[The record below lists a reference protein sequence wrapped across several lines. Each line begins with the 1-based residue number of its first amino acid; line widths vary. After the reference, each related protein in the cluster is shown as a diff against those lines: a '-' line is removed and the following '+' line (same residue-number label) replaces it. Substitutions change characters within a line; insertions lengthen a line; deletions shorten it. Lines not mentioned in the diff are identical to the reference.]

1 MNRKRGYLYILLAA
15 MIFSTTEVALKG
27 LGGVFAPMQ
36 ITVERVLIG
45 ALFLLPFA
53 LRSLRR
59 NAIRLTRSDW
69 SYFALL
75 GFLTV
80 TLHMSLLQMAVFIFY
95 DSATSLIYS
104 GNPVFA
110 LAAAH
115 LILHEPLK
123 RNHLIAIGVELIGIL
138 FILNPAKLEVSPR
151 GFAEILTATILFAM
165 YGTLCKL
172 RIPRLGGLVITTFNM
187 VLGGLELLALLLL
200 GHIPAVGALYRS
212 LGLDIFA
219 DVPFFTGFTLRS
231 ALLLCY
237 VGVFC
242 AAIGFLLTAKITEY
256 TSATEASFVYLIKPV
271 LATLLAVVCFHEAI
285 SVNRMI
291 GLVFFLA
298 ASYPTLC
305 AAAKRRLSPRAQ
317 QRLRFWRDGV
327 THSLTRWLR
336 AQAILCSLT
345 FCQLLAGFWLLGER
359 YSLLAAFLITLVDAL
374 PVFGTGTVLI
384 PWALAEL
391 LLGSVPRG
399 AALVI
404 LYLCTLTVRS
414 ITEPKLV
421 AAQAGLPPIASLM
434 AMYLGARAFGVAG
447 MVLFPLLLLLAAQ
460 MLRTKKEGSM

>member
-15 MIFSTTEVALKG
+15 MIYSTTEVALKG

-80 TLHMSLLQMAVFIFY
+80 TLHMSLLQMAVLHM
-95 DSATSLIYS
+95 DASATSIIYS

-123 RNHLIAIGVELIGIL
+123 RNHLVAIGVELIGIL

-151 GFAEILTATILFAM
+151 GFAEILTATVLFAM

-187 VLGGLELLALLLL
+187 VLGGLELLA
-200 GHIPAVGALYRS
+200 PCCQSSAVGALCRHQS
-212 LGLDIFA
+212 RAGHFRRRAVLHRLHA
-219 DVPFFTGFTLRS
+219 QVRAAAS
-231 ALLLCY
+231 Y
-237 VGVFC
+237 VGIFC
-242 AAIGFLLTAKITEY
+242 AFGFLLTAKITEY

-271 LATLLAVVCFHEAI
+271 LATLLAVVCFRETI

-298 ASYPTLC
+298 ASLC
-305 AAAKRRLSPRAQ
+305 
-317 QRLRFWRDGV
+317 V
-327 THSLTRWLR
+327 
-336 AQAILCSLT
+336 
-345 FCQLLAGFWLLGER
+345 
-359 YSLLAAFLITLVDAL
+359 
-374 PVFGTGTVLI
+374 
-384 PWALAEL
+384 
-391 LLGSVPRG
+391 SVPVLREMRRD
-399 AALVI
+399 AV
-404 LYLCTLTVRS
+404 T
-414 ITEPKLV
+414 
-421 AAQAGLPPIASLM
+421 AQPP
-434 AMYLGARAFGVAG
+434 R
-447 MVLFPLLLLLAAQ
+447 
-460 MLRTKKEGSM
+460 

>member
-15 MIFSTTEVALKG
+15 MIYSTTEVALKG

-69 SYFALL
+69 GYFALL

-80 TLHMSLLQMAVFIFY
+80 TLHMSLLQMAVLHM
-95 DSATSLIYS
+95 DASATSIIYS

-151 GFAEILTATILFAM
+151 GFAEILTATVLFAM

-172 RIPRLGGLVITTFNM
+172 RIPR
-187 VLGGLELLALLLL
+187 LGGLELLALLLL

-219 DVPFFTGFTLRS
+219 DVPFFAGFTLRS

-237 VGVFC
+237 VGIFC
-242 AAIGFLLTAKITEY
+242 AAFGFLLTAKITEY

-271 LATLLAVVCFHEAI
+271 LATLLAVVCFRETI

-298 ASYPTLC
+298 ASLC
-305 AAAKRRLSPRAQ
+305 
-317 QRLRFWRDGV
+317 V
-327 THSLTRWLR
+327 
-336 AQAILCSLT
+336 
-345 FCQLLAGFWLLGER
+345 
-359 YSLLAAFLITLVDAL
+359 
-374 PVFGTGTVLI
+374 
-384 PWALAEL
+384 
-391 LLGSVPRG
+391 SVPVLREMRRD
-399 AALVI
+399 AV
-404 LYLCTLTVRS
+404 T
-414 ITEPKLV
+414 
-421 AAQAGLPPIASLM
+421 AQPP
-434 AMYLGARAFGVAG
+434 R
-447 MVLFPLLLLLAAQ
+447 
-460 MLRTKKEGSM
+460 

>member
-15 MIFSTTEVALKG
+15 MIYSTTEVALKG

-53 LRSLRR
+53 LCSLRQ

-80 TLHMSLLQMAVFIFY
+80 TLHMSLLHMDA
-95 DSATSLIYS
+95 SATSIICS

-237 VGVFC
+237 VGIFC

-271 LATLLAVVCFHEAI
+271 LATLLAVVCFRETI

-298 ASYPTLC
+298 ASLC
-305 AAAKRRLSPRAQ
+305 
-317 QRLRFWRDGV
+317 V
-327 THSLTRWLR
+327 
-336 AQAILCSLT
+336 
-345 FCQLLAGFWLLGER
+345 
-359 YSLLAAFLITLVDAL
+359 
-374 PVFGTGTVLI
+374 
-384 PWALAEL
+384 
-391 LLGSVPRG
+391 SVPVLREMRRD
-399 AALVI
+399 AV
-404 LYLCTLTVRS
+404 T
-414 ITEPKLV
+414 
-421 AAQAGLPPIASLM
+421 AQPP
-434 AMYLGARAFGVAG
+434 R
-447 MVLFPLLLLLAAQ
+447 
-460 MLRTKKEGSM
+460 

>member
-15 MIFSTTEVALKG
+15 MIYSTTEVALKG

-80 TLHMSLLQMAVFIFY
+80 TLHMSLLQMAVLHM
-95 DSATSLIYS
+95 DASATSIIYS

-151 GFAEILTATILFAM
+151 GFVEILTATILFAM

-200 GHIPAVGALYRS
+200 GHIPAVGTLYRS

-219 DVPFFTGFTLRS
+219 DVPFFS

-237 VGVFC
+237 VGIFC
-242 AAIGFLLTAKITEY
+242 AATGFLLTAKITEY

-271 LATLLAVVCFHEAI
+271 LATLLAVVCFRETI

-291 GLVFFLA
+291 GMVFFLA
-298 ASYPTLC
+298 ASLC
-305 AAAKRRLSPRAQ
+305 VS
-317 QRLRFWRDGV
+317 
-327 THSLTRWLR
+327 
-336 AQAILCSLT
+336 
-345 FCQLLAGFWLLGER
+345 
-359 YSLLAAFLITLVDAL
+359 L
-374 PVFGTGTVLI
+374 PVLREMRRDAVTAQ
-384 PWALAEL
+384 P
-391 LLGSVPRG
+391 PR
-399 AALVI
+399 
-404 LYLCTLTVRS
+404 
-414 ITEPKLV
+414 
-421 AAQAGLPPIASLM
+421 
-434 AMYLGARAFGVAG
+434 
-447 MVLFPLLLLLAAQ
+447 
-460 MLRTKKEGSM
+460 

>member
-15 MIFSTTEVALKG
+15 MIYSTTEVALKG

-80 TLHMSLLQMAVFIFY
+80 TLHMSLLQMAVLHM
-95 DSATSLIYS
+95 DASATSIIYS
-104 GNPVFA
+104 GNPIFA

-123 RNHLIAIGVELIGIL
+123 RNHLIAIGIL

-151 GFAEILTATILFAM
+151 GFAEILTATVLFAM

-237 VGVFC
+237 VGIFC
-242 AAIGFLLTAKITEY
+242 AAFGFLLTAKITEY

-271 LATLLAVVCFHEAI
+271 LATLLAVVCFRETI

-298 ASYPTLC
+298 ASLC
-305 AAAKRRLSPRAQ
+305 
-317 QRLRFWRDGV
+317 V
-327 THSLTRWLR
+327 
-336 AQAILCSLT
+336 
-345 FCQLLAGFWLLGER
+345 
-359 YSLLAAFLITLVDAL
+359 
-374 PVFGTGTVLI
+374 
-384 PWALAEL
+384 
-391 LLGSVPRG
+391 SVPVLREMRRD
-399 AALVI
+399 AV
-404 LYLCTLTVRS
+404 T
-414 ITEPKLV
+414 
-421 AAQAGLPPIASLM
+421 AQPP
-434 AMYLGARAFGVAG
+434 R
-447 MVLFPLLLLLAAQ
+447 
-460 MLRTKKEGSM
+460 

>member
-15 MIFSTTEVALKG
+15 MIYSTTEVALKG

-80 TLHMSLLQMAVFIFY
+80 TLHMSLLQMAVLHM
-95 DSATSLIYS
+95 DASATSIIYS
-104 GNPVFA
+104 GSPVFA

-123 RNHLIAIGVELIGIL
+123 RNHLIAIGIELIGIL

-151 GFAEILTATILFAM
+151 GFAEILTATVLFAM

-172 RIPRLGGLVITTFNM
+172 RIPR
-187 VLGGLELLALLLL
+187 LGGLELLALLLL

-237 VGVFC
+237 VGIFC
-242 AAIGFLLTAKITEY
+242 AAFGFLLTAKITEY

-271 LATLLAVVCFHEAI
+271 LATLLAVVCFRETI

-298 ASYPTLC
+298 ASLC
-305 AAAKRRLSPRAQ
+305 
-317 QRLRFWRDGV
+317 V
-327 THSLTRWLR
+327 
-336 AQAILCSLT
+336 
-345 FCQLLAGFWLLGER
+345 
-359 YSLLAAFLITLVDAL
+359 
-374 PVFGTGTVLI
+374 
-384 PWALAEL
+384 
-391 LLGSVPRG
+391 SVPVLREMRRD
-399 AALVI
+399 AV
-404 LYLCTLTVRS
+404 T
-414 ITEPKLV
+414 
-421 AAQAGLPPIASLM
+421 AQPP
-434 AMYLGARAFGVAG
+434 R
-447 MVLFPLLLLLAAQ
+447 
-460 MLRTKKEGSM
+460 

>member
-15 MIFSTTEVALKG
+15 MIYSTTEVALKG

-59 NAIRLTRSDW
+59 NAVRLTRSDW
-69 SYFALL
+69 GYFALL

-80 TLHMSLLQMAVFIFY
+80 TLHMSLLQMAVLHM
-95 DSATSLIYS
+95 DASATSIIYS

-123 RNHLIAIGVELIGIL
+123 RNHLI
-138 FILNPAKLEVSPR
+138 
-151 GFAEILTATILFAM
+151 AM

-237 VGVFC
+237 VGIFC

-271 LATLLAVVCFHEAI
+271 LATLLAVVCFRETI

-298 ASYPTLC
+298 ASLC
-305 AAAKRRLSPRAQ
+305 
-317 QRLRFWRDGV
+317 V
-327 THSLTRWLR
+327 
-336 AQAILCSLT
+336 
-345 FCQLLAGFWLLGER
+345 
-359 YSLLAAFLITLVDAL
+359 
-374 PVFGTGTVLI
+374 
-384 PWALAEL
+384 
-391 LLGSVPRG
+391 SVPVLREMRRD
-399 AALVI
+399 AV
-404 LYLCTLTVRS
+404 T
-414 ITEPKLV
+414 
-421 AAQAGLPPIASLM
+421 AQPP
-434 AMYLGARAFGVAG
+434 R
-447 MVLFPLLLLLAAQ
+447 
-460 MLRTKKEGSM
+460 

>member
-80 TLHMSLLQMAVFIFY
+80 TLHMSLLQMAVLHM
-95 DSATSLIYS
+95 DASATSIIYS

-212 LGLDIFA
+212 LGLD
-219 DVPFFTGFTLRS
+219 TGFTLRS

-298 ASYPTLC
+298 ASLC
-305 AAAKRRLSPRAQ
+305 
-317 QRLRFWRDGV
+317 V
-327 THSLTRWLR
+327 
-336 AQAILCSLT
+336 
-345 FCQLLAGFWLLGER
+345 
-359 YSLLAAFLITLVDAL
+359 
-374 PVFGTGTVLI
+374 
-384 PWALAEL
+384 
-391 LLGSVPRG
+391 SVPVLREMRRD
-399 AALVI
+399 AV
-404 LYLCTLTVRS
+404 T
-414 ITEPKLV
+414 
-421 AAQAGLPPIASLM
+421 AQPP
-434 AMYLGARAFGVAG
+434 R
-447 MVLFPLLLLLAAQ
+447 
-460 MLRTKKEGSM
+460 

>member
-15 MIFSTTEVALKG
+15 MIYSTTEVALKG

-69 SYFALL
+69 GYFALL

-80 TLHMSLLQMAVFIFY
+80 TLHMSLLQMAVLHM
-95 DSATSLIYS
+95 DASATSIIYS

-151 GFAEILTATILFAM
+151 GFAEILTATVLFAM

-219 DVPFFTGFTLRS
+219 
-231 ALLLCY
+231 
-237 VGVFC
+237 
-242 AAIGFLLTAKITEY
+242 AIGFLLTAKITEY

-271 LATLLAVVCFHEAI
+271 LATLLAVVCFRETI

-298 ASYPTLC
+298 ASLC
-305 AAAKRRLSPRAQ
+305 
-317 QRLRFWRDGV
+317 V
-327 THSLTRWLR
+327 
-336 AQAILCSLT
+336 
-345 FCQLLAGFWLLGER
+345 
-359 YSLLAAFLITLVDAL
+359 
-374 PVFGTGTVLI
+374 
-384 PWALAEL
+384 
-391 LLGSVPRG
+391 SVPVLREMRRD
-399 AALVI
+399 AV
-404 LYLCTLTVRS
+404 T
-414 ITEPKLV
+414 
-421 AAQAGLPPIASLM
+421 AQPP
-434 AMYLGARAFGVAG
+434 R
-447 MVLFPLLLLLAAQ
+447 
-460 MLRTKKEGSM
+460 

>member
-15 MIFSTTEVALKG
+15 MIYSTTEVALKG

-53 LRSLRR
+53 LCSLRQ

-80 TLHMSLLQMAVFIFY
+80 VLHMDA
-95 DSATSLIYS
+95 SATSIIYS

-237 VGVFC
+237 VGIFC

-271 LATLLAVVCFHEAI
+271 LATLLAVVCFRETI

-298 ASYPTLC
+298 ASLC
-305 AAAKRRLSPRAQ
+305 
-317 QRLRFWRDGV
+317 V
-327 THSLTRWLR
+327 
-336 AQAILCSLT
+336 
-345 FCQLLAGFWLLGER
+345 
-359 YSLLAAFLITLVDAL
+359 
-374 PVFGTGTVLI
+374 
-384 PWALAEL
+384 
-391 LLGSVPRG
+391 SVPVLREMRRD
-399 AALVI
+399 AV
-404 LYLCTLTVRS
+404 T
-414 ITEPKLV
+414 
-421 AAQAGLPPIASLM
+421 AQPP
-434 AMYLGARAFGVAG
+434 R
-447 MVLFPLLLLLAAQ
+447 
-460 MLRTKKEGSM
+460 

>member
-15 MIFSTTEVALKG
+15 MIYSTTEVALKG

-80 TLHMSLLQMAVFIFY
+80 TLHMSLLQMAVLHM
-95 DSATSLIYS
+95 DASATSIIYS

-123 RNHLIAIGVELIGIL
+123 RNHLIAIGIELIGIL

-151 GFAEILTATILFAM
+151 GFAEILTATVLFAM
-165 YGTLCKL
+165 
-172 RIPRLGGLVITTFNM
+172 VITTFNM

-271 LATLLAVVCFHEAI
+271 LATLLAVVCFRETI

-298 ASYPTLC
+298 ASLC
-305 AAAKRRLSPRAQ
+305 VSMPVLREMRRDAVTAQPPR
-317 QRLRFWRDGV
+317 
-327 THSLTRWLR
+327 
-336 AQAILCSLT
+336 
-345 FCQLLAGFWLLGER
+345 
-359 YSLLAAFLITLVDAL
+359 
-374 PVFGTGTVLI
+374 
-384 PWALAEL
+384 
-391 LLGSVPRG
+391 
-399 AALVI
+399 
-404 LYLCTLTVRS
+404 
-414 ITEPKLV
+414 
-421 AAQAGLPPIASLM
+421 
-434 AMYLGARAFGVAG
+434 
-447 MVLFPLLLLLAAQ
+447 
-460 MLRTKKEGSM
+460 

>member
-15 MIFSTTEVALKG
+15 MIYSTTEVALKG

-53 LRSLRR
+53 LRSLWR

-80 TLHMSLLQMAVFIFY
+80 TLHMSLLQMAVLHM
-95 DSATSLIYS
+95 DASATSIIYS

-115 LILHEPLK
+115 LLLHEPLK

-151 GFAEILTATILFAM
+151 GFAEILTATVLFAM

-200 GHIPAVGALYRS
+200 GHIPAVGTLYRS

-242 AAIGFLLTAKITEY
+242 AAVIANTKPEIGLAGY
-256 TSATEASFVYLIKPV
+256 TVACSNVRSAASSPLRPSFKNCAISTRRPWPRLRSASPI
-271 LATLLAVVCFHEAI
+271 AAVV
-285 SVNRMI
+285 
-291 GLVFFLA
+291 
-298 ASYPTLC
+298 
-305 AAAKRRLSPRAQ
+305 
-317 QRLRFWRDGV
+317 
-327 THSLTRWLR
+327 
-336 AQAILCSLT
+336 
-345 FCQLLAGFWLLGER
+345 
-359 YSLLAAFLITLVDAL
+359 L
-374 PVFGTGTVLI
+374 P
-384 PWALAEL
+384 
-391 LLGSVPRG
+391 
-399 AALVI
+399 
-404 LYLCTLTVRS
+404 
-414 ITEPKLV
+414 
-421 AAQAGLPPIASLM
+421 LPPPVYTCSFPVM
-434 AMYLGARAFGVAG
+434 A
-447 MVLFPLLLLLAAQ
+447 
-460 MLRTKKEGSM
+460 

>member
-15 MIFSTTEVALKG
+15 MIYSTTEVALKG

-59 NAIRLTRSDW
+59 NDICLTRSDW
-69 SYFALL
+69 GYFALL

-80 TLHMSLLQMAVFIFY
+80 TLHMSLLQKAVLHM
-95 DSATSLIYS
+95 DASATSIIYS

-151 GFAEILTATILFAM
+151 GFAEILTATVLFAM

-172 RIPRLGGLVITTFNM
+172 RIPRLGGL
-187 VLGGLELLALLLL
+187 ELLALLLL
-200 GHIPAVGALYRS
+200 GHIPAVGTLYRS

-237 VGVFC
+237 VGIFC
-242 AAIGFLLTAKITEY
+242 AAFGFLLTAKITEY

-271 LATLLAVVCFHEAI
+271 LATLLAVVCFRETI

-298 ASYPTLC
+298 ASLC
-305 AAAKRRLSPRAQ
+305 
-317 QRLRFWRDGV
+317 V
-327 THSLTRWLR
+327 
-336 AQAILCSLT
+336 
-345 FCQLLAGFWLLGER
+345 
-359 YSLLAAFLITLVDAL
+359 
-374 PVFGTGTVLI
+374 
-384 PWALAEL
+384 
-391 LLGSVPRG
+391 SVPVLREMRRD
-399 AALVI
+399 AV
-404 LYLCTLTVRS
+404 T
-414 ITEPKLV
+414 
-421 AAQAGLPPIASLM
+421 AQPP
-434 AMYLGARAFGVAG
+434 R
-447 MVLFPLLLLLAAQ
+447 
-460 MLRTKKEGSM
+460 

>member
-15 MIFSTTEVALKG
+15 MIYSTTEVALKG

-80 TLHMSLLQMAVFIFY
+80 TLHMSLLQMAVLHM
-95 DSATSLIYS
+95 DASATSIIYS

-138 FILNPAKLEVSPR
+138 FILTPAKLEVSPR
-151 GFAEILTATILFAM
+151 GFAEIFTATVLFAM

-172 RIPRLGGLVITTFNM
+172 RIPR
-187 VLGGLELLALLLL
+187 LGGLELLALLLL

-237 VGVFC
+237 VGIFC

-271 LATLLAVVCFHEAI
+271 LATLLAVVCFRETI

-298 ASYPTLC
+298 ASLC
-305 AAAKRRLSPRAQ
+305 
-317 QRLRFWRDGV
+317 V
-327 THSLTRWLR
+327 
-336 AQAILCSLT
+336 
-345 FCQLLAGFWLLGER
+345 
-359 YSLLAAFLITLVDAL
+359 
-374 PVFGTGTVLI
+374 
-384 PWALAEL
+384 
-391 LLGSVPRG
+391 SVPVLREMRRD
-399 AALVI
+399 AV
-404 LYLCTLTVRS
+404 T
-414 ITEPKLV
+414 
-421 AAQAGLPPIASLM
+421 AQPP
-434 AMYLGARAFGVAG
+434 R
-447 MVLFPLLLLLAAQ
+447 
-460 MLRTKKEGSM
+460 

>member
-80 TLHMSLLQMAVFIFY
+80 TLHMSLLQMAVLHM
-95 DSATSLIYS
+95 DASATSIIYS

-123 RNHLIAIGVELIGIL
+123 RNHLIAIGIELIGIL

-172 RIPRLGGLVITTFNM
+172 RIPR
-187 VLGGLELLALLLL
+187 LGGLELLALLLL

-298 ASYPTLC
+298 ASLC
-305 AAAKRRLSPRAQ
+305 
-317 QRLRFWRDGV
+317 V
-327 THSLTRWLR
+327 
-336 AQAILCSLT
+336 
-345 FCQLLAGFWLLGER
+345 
-359 YSLLAAFLITLVDAL
+359 
-374 PVFGTGTVLI
+374 
-384 PWALAEL
+384 
-391 LLGSVPRG
+391 SVPVLREMRRD
-399 AALVI
+399 AV
-404 LYLCTLTVRS
+404 T
-414 ITEPKLV
+414 
-421 AAQAGLPPIASLM
+421 AQPP
-434 AMYLGARAFGVAG
+434 R
-447 MVLFPLLLLLAAQ
+447 
-460 MLRTKKEGSM
+460 

>member
-15 MIFSTTEVALKG
+15 MIYSTTEVALKG

-80 TLHMSLLQMAVFIFY
+80 TLHMSLLQMAVLHM
-95 DSATSLIYS
+95 DASATSIIYS

-123 RNHLIAIGVELIGIL
+123 RNHLVAIGVELIGIL

-151 GFAEILTATILFAM
+151 GFAEILTATVLFAM

-237 VGVFC
+237 VGIFC
-242 AAIGFLLTAKITEY
+242 AAFGFLLTAKITEY
-256 TSATEASFVYLIKPV
+256 TSATEP
-271 LATLLAVVCFHEAI
+271 
-285 SVNRMI
+285 
-291 GLVFFLA
+291 
-298 ASYPTLC
+298 P
-305 AAAKRRLSPRAQ
+305 LS
-317 QRLRFWRDGV
+317 
-327 THSLTRWLR
+327 
-336 AQAILCSLT
+336 I
-345 FCQLLAGFWLLGER
+345 
-359 YSLLAAFLITLVDAL
+359 
-374 PVFGTGTVLI
+374 
-384 PWALAEL
+384 
-391 LLGSVPRG
+391 
-399 AALVI
+399 
-404 LYLCTLTVRS
+404 
-414 ITEPKLV
+414 
-421 AAQAGLPPIASLM
+421 
-434 AMYLGARAFGVAG
+434 
-447 MVLFPLLLLLAAQ
+447 
-460 MLRTKKEGSM
+460 